1 MSGSST
7 TGTLWCVDDFTTTH
21 AQAGEM
27 RGKINEKMRANDEK
41 RRKITFQPKLLPI
54 ECKESDNFPTLY
66 HEWLRDG
73 TWSRDHRDTHNN
85 PGQLTW

>member
-1 MSGSST
+1 
-7 TGTLWCVDDFTTTH
+7 VDDFTTTH

-66 HEWLRDG
+66 HE
-73 TWSRDHRDTHNN
+73 
-85 PGQLTW
+85 